1 MRKEI
6 NVVPSEI
13 NNMLL
18 IVFRVYFLREIQKN
32 RPHFDGLSRFLKHF
46 ERRHDFWRWFER
58 IHEFQKIY

>member
-1 MRKEI
+1 
-6 NVVPSEI
+6 
-13 NNMLL
+13 MLL